1 MKAGPTRAARAWLSA
16 IESEGWTE
24 AAVQG
29 TTRIKGTTP
38 YKMTSTP
45 LKIAIRGAGITGLWQ
60 ALTLAQR
67 GHQVILAERSAEPFA
82 DACSPYAGAMLAP
95 RCEEES
101 AEAVIRELGE
111 RGIALWK
118 ETYPGLVAQGSLV
131 VAPAR
136 DRSLLD
142 RFERMT
148 EGAGRLD
155 AAALAELEPG
165 LAPRFGT
172 ALYYAGEAHLNP
184 NAALAFLLGQ
194 VQEAGVAIQFGME
207 TIPQGADL
215 IVDCRG
221 LAAKDGLPTL
231 RGVRGE
237 RIVVRAPEID
247 IQRPVRL
254 LHPRFPLYLVPW
266 GDGLYMVGA
275 TAIEREDGG
284 PATLRSALELLSAAY
299 VLDPAFGEAEI
310 LALGAGV
317 RPAFSDN
324 RPRIIPLNGY
334 IYVNGLYRHGFLLA
348 PVMAELVADYLET
361 GATNPEVFV
370 ADPAQ
375 R

>member
-1 MKAGPTRAARAWLSA
+1 MS
-16 IESEGWTE
+16 S
-24 AAVQG
+24 Q
-29 TTRIKGTTP
+29 
-38 YKMTSTP
+38 P
-45 LKIAIRGAGITGLWQ
+45 LRIAIRGAGVAGLWQ
-60 ALTLAQR
+60 ALTLARR
-67 GHQVILAERSAEPFA
+67 GHAVILTERSAEPFI

-101 AEAVIRELGE
+101 AEPVIRQLGE
-111 RGIALWK
+111 RGIALWRA
-118 ETYPGLVAQGSLV
+118 TYPGLVTNGSLV
-131 VAPAR
+131 VAPQR

-142 RFERMT
+142 RFARMT
-148 EGAGRLD
+148 EDGERLD
-155 AAALAELEPG
+155 ANGLAAIEPG
-165 LAPRFGT
+165 IAPRFGT

-184 NAALAFLLGQ
+184 GAALTFLLEA
-194 VQEAGVAIQFGME
+194 VQQAGVALQFGMGDV
-207 TIPQGADL
+207 PQGADL
-215 IVDCRG
+215 VIDCRG
-221 LAAKDGLPTL
+221 LAAKDALPTL

-237 RIVVRAPEID
+237 RIIVRAPEID
-247 IQRPVRL
+247 IKRPVRL

-284 PATLRSALELLSAAY
+284 AVTLRSALELLSAAY

-317 RPAFSDN
+317 RPAFPDN
-324 RPRIIPLNGY
+324 RPRIIPAKGY

-361 GATNPEVFV
+361 GATDPEVFV

>member
-1 MKAGPTRAARAWLSA
+1 
-16 IESEGWTE
+16 
-24 AAVQG
+24 
-29 TTRIKGTTP
+29 
-38 YKMTSTP
+38 MTGHP
-45 LKIAIRGAGITGLWQ
+45 LKIAVRGAGVAGLWQ
-60 ALTLAQR
+60 ALTLVRR
-67 GHQVILAERSAEPFA
+67 GHQVIVAERSAKPFTE
-82 DACSPYAGAMLAP
+82 ACSPYAGAMLAP

-101 AEAVIRELGE
+101 AEALIRDLGE
-111 RGIALWK
+111 RGIALWQAA
-118 ETYPGLVAQGSLV
+118 YPGLLTNGSLV
-131 VAPAR
+131 VTPPR

-148 EGAGRLD
+148 KGAERLD
-155 AAALAELEPG
+155 ANGLAALEPG

-172 ALYYAGEAHLNP
+172 ALYYKSEAHLNP
-184 NAALAFLLGQ
+184 GAALNFLLGE
-194 VQEAGVAIQFGME
+194 VHKAGVAIQFG
-207 TIPQGADL
+207 TGDIPQGADVV
-215 IVDCRG
+215 IDCRG
-221 LAAKDGLPTL
+221 LAAKDDLPTL

-237 RIVVRAPEID
+237 RIVVRAAEID

-266 GDGLYMVGA
+266 GDGLFLVGA

-284 PATLRSALELLSAAY
+284 PVTLRSALELLSAAY

-317 RPAFSDN
+317 RPAFPDN
-324 RPRIIPLNGY
+324 RPRIIPMKGY

-361 GATNPEVFV
+361 GTTNPEVFV